1 MTSIDNDYYYKNYQS
16 LEFHLG
22 LPSLKKSIEVH
33 FKRLR
38 VFLLYFYH
46 VFYEV
51 TVWEKNIGRSTS
63 YSCRTNTLTEFNHF
77 MEEELDTVED
87 WTTQAN
93 HFYESMGFRNLHSA
107 CENPYI
113 WRVVPEKK

>member
-38 VFLLYFYH
+38 YFYCI
-46 VFYEV
+46 FTTY
-51 TVWEKNIGRSTS
+51 
-63 YSCRTNTLTEFNHF
+63 F
-77 MEEELDTVED
+77 MKSL
-87 WTTQAN
+87 
-93 HFYESMGFRNLHSA
+93 Y
-107 CENPYI
+107 
-113 WRVVPEKK
+113 EKKISAEVRVIHAEQIPLQNLIILWKKN